1 MNCVWCEDEP
11 GGCTVCRAT
20 EKAPEPPKERKL
32 TPAQQAKRARLAA
45 PAARSRRRPDP
56 TIEAIRT
63 LAAGGLLAPEELRK
77 YSEVIEPTIPA
88 TSAAVF
94 RKWRRDHGLS

>member
-11 GGCTVCRAT
+11 GGCTVCQAT
-20 EKAPEPPKERKL
+20 AQVPKPPKERKL

-63 LAAGGLLAPEELRK
+63 LAAGGLLAPEELSRF
-77 YSEVIEPTIPA
+77 SEVIEPSIPA
-88 TSAAVF
+88 KSAAVF
-94 RKWRRDHGLS
+94 EKWRRDRDIS